1 MKEMK
6 IDEVNKLALSFLTDE
21 KKTQTQAESQST
33 SEANDP
39 FAEEMRKTA
48 ELNSRL
54 FEQMSGA
61 VIRAGHNR
69 KILLD
74 MIENPEFTENEII
87 LFSCQIIQDMA
98 GDGIYASQAQKKMK
112 KRIEQKGEKMD
123 E

>member
-1 MKEMK
+1 MEFYN
-6 IDEVNKLALSFLTDE
+6 IDKLALSFLNDDERTEMQTDG
-21 KKTQTQAESQST
+21 QTVDEVV
-33 SEANDP
+33 DP
-39 FAEEMRKTA
+39 YSEEMRKTA

-54 FEQMSGA
+54 FKQMSGA

-98 GDGIYASQAQKKMK
+98 GDGIYASQAQERMK
-112 KRIEQKGEKMD
+112 KRNGQKGEKQN